1 MNIAVIFSPYDSGH
15 YKKRLGLGAVALSE
29 SLEKRLLSKGHS
41 VSRKEIVVDS
51 TFPREVTTSFDVIR
65 SISSAVSKAE
75 SQGEF
80 PVIFSGN
87 CNASAVGT
95 LSGLKEKP
103 GVIWFDCHGD
113 FNTPETTV
121 GGFLDGM
128 AISIV
133 TGDCWRALAASVPGF
148 VPTAENCVVL
158 VGSRDVDPL
167 EETRLAKS
175 AIQRISPSLL
185 KKNPEALGTVSLP
198 VKKVYLHIDLD
209 VLDADFV
216 KVNEYCEPGGLSPE
230 DLYNAIRAIKRRYAI
245 AAVGF
250 TAYDPTFDPQRK
262 IPEVVSEVVS
272 ILTEV

>member
-29 SLEKRLLSKGHS
+29 FLEGRLLSLGHS
-41 VSRKEIVVDS
+41 VSKKEILID
-51 TFPREVTTSFDVIR
+51 TAFPREVTTSFDVIR
-65 SISSAVSKAE
+65 SVSAAVSKAE

-80 PVIFSGN
+80 PIIFSGN

-113 FNTPETTV
+113 FNTPETTT

-148 VPTAENCVVL
+148 VPTAENCVVQ
-158 VGSRDVDPL
+158 VGSRDIDPL

-175 AIQRISPSLL
+175 AIQRVSPAVL
-185 KKNPEALGTVSLP
+185 KKNPDILSTVTLP

-230 DLYNAIRAIKRRYAI
+230 DLYNAIRAIKRRFTV
-245 AAVGF
+245 AAVAF
-250 TAYDPTFDPQRK
+250 TAYDPTLDPQRK
-262 IPEVVSEVVS
+262 VQGVVSEVVS
-272 ILTEV
+272 ILTGG